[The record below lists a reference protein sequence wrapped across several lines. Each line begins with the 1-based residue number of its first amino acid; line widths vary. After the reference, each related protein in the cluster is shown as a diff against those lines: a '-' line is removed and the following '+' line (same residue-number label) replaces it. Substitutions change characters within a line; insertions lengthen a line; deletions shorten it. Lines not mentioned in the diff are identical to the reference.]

1 MPEQTGKKEKDFVLF
16 EYDPEH
22 EKAVKITFSGN
33 IKLKN
38 GYKGT
43 ILGVKGTSKDGN
55 TKFIRIFSQTGVLF
69 KGDDKFTGDLEWSE
83 VGGKKALIGWLND
96 EGKILSGYANEP
108 KGMVAGKTVDS
119 KDEKLTF

>member
-1 MPEQTGKKEKDFVLF
+1 MEQTGKKEKDFALF
-16 EYDPEH
+16 EYDPTH

-43 ILGVKGTSKDGN
+43 ILGVKGKSKDGN
-55 TKFIRIFSQTGVLF
+55 TKFIKIFSQTGILF
-69 KGDDKFTGDLEWSE
+69 MGDDSKFTGDLTWSE
-83 VGGKKALIGWLND
+83 VGGKKSLIGWLND

-108 KGMVAGKTVDS
+108 KGTVAS

>member
-1 MPEQTGKKEKDFVLF
+1 MEKTGKEKDFVLF
-16 EYDPEH
+16 EYDPSH

>member
-1 MPEQTGKKEKDFVLF
+1 MEQTGKKEKDFALF
-16 EYDPEH
+16 EYDPTH

-108 KGMVAGKTVDS
+108 KGTVAK
-119 KDEKLTF
+119 KDGNLSF